1 MTETTPATSE
11 TATTGATPAAGF
23 ARACAL
29 ADIPDSNKL
38 GVVVD
43 GVPIVV
49 VRTHDEIHALH
60 DECTHAQVALSEGE
74 VDGAVIDCW
83 LHGAEFDLRTGAALS
98 LPATEPVAIYPVK
111 IDGDAVLVNVHAPI
125 EQES

>member
-1 MTETTPATSE
+1 MTEVTS
-11 TATTGATPAAGF
+11 TATGEGTDDFSP
-23 ARACAL
+23 ACAI
-29 ADIPDSNKL
+29 ADIPETNRL

-43 GVPIVV
+43 GVPVVV
-49 VRTHDEIHALH
+49 VRTHDEIFALH
-60 DECTHAQVALSEGE
+60 DECSHAQVALSEGD

-98 LPATEPVAIYPVK
+98 LPATEPVAVYPVR
-111 IDGDAVLVNVHAPI
+111 IDGDAVLVNVNAPLNRGAST